1 MMESYAHVEQKLYSD
16 GKMIE
21 NKDIEMNYDGE
32 KMAIDVVDN
41 GHKRHIVLSKDD
53 IMKVFTQPMH
63 SSNLM
68 ARLQLDFKPTKY
80 AKKHTTKKH
89 AKTKKTAK
97 HSKKTTKHAKTKK
110 TAKK

>member
-21 NKDIEMNYDGE
+21 NKDIEMKYDGE
-32 KMAIDVVDN
+32 KMAVDILDN
-41 GHKRHIVLSKDD
+41 GHKKHIVLSKDD

-68 ARLQLDFKPTKY
+68 ARLKLDFKPAKYSKTKKR
-80 AKKHTTKKH
+80 ATKKKTTKKH
-89 AKTKKTAK
+89 AT
-97 HSKKTTKHAKTKK
+97 KKTTKKK
-110 TAKK
+110 